1 MKEKGA
7 VPSSSLLISS
17 AKLLAQSCPVPAAR
31 DGSAC
36 FNSATREQLASVGWA
51 GKDTWW
57 KCAELSPALP
67 GSVKTA
73 WASHSG
79 IKNRAQ
85 YTQKCLPCLLS
96 TRSELWETEVKCI
109 AGSSVGC
116 WTACSWRVLRSLS
129 SKLSC
134 QIQGL
139 LNIRGIK
146 FLILKGSFSSW
157 FSSIR
162 S

>member
-1 MKEKGA
+1 MLKISRVYLALSKSSLTSIPRIKSSYTPSKRPLHMKEKGA

-36 FNSATREQLASVGWA
+36 FDSATREQLASVGWA

-96 TRSELWETEVKCI
+96 TRSELCETEVKCI

-116 WTACSWRVLRSLS
+116 
-129 SKLSC
+129 
-134 QIQGL
+134 
-139 LNIRGIK
+139 
-146 FLILKGSFSSW
+146 
-157 FSSIR
+157 
-162 S
+162 